1 MSGVQLIIAAV
12 VTLLGGAAGGFL
24 NALGTGE
31 GFLLPSRKQTDQ
43 GSVWLPGSLYN
54 IVIGAFAGFI
64 SWILYGGISLVVVN
78 ASTSGTVDN
87 APFVLA
93 LLTAF
98 ASAFL
103 IGFGGAKWLSSES
116 EKQIAKMG
124 ASIAAD
130 KAPSPEASKQIASA
144 SSPLEVL
151 EIVENM
157 PESVKG

>member
-1 MSGVQLIIAAV
+1 MSGGQLVIAAV
-12 VTLLGGAAGGFL
+12 VTMLGGAAGGFL

-31 GFLLPSRKQTDQ
+31 GFVTPSRRQTDH

-64 SWILYGGISLVVVN
+64 SWILYGGVSLVVVN
-78 ASTSGTVDN
+78 AETSGTVNN
-87 APFVLA
+87 APFVLS

-103 IGFGGAKWLSSES
+103 IGFGGAKWLTSES
-116 EKQIAKMG
+116 EKHIAKIG

-130 KAPSPEASKQIASA
+130 RAPSPEASKKIASA
-144 SSPLEVL
+144 SSPIEIL
-151 EIVENM
+151 EIAEDM
-157 PESVKG
+157 PE

>member
-1 MSGVQLIIAAV
+1 MSGTQLLIAAV
-12 VTLLGGAAGGFL
+12 VTLVGGAAGGFL

-31 GFLLPSRKQTDQ
+31 GFVRPFRKPTEH
-43 GSVWLPGSLYN
+43 GSVWIPGSLYN

-78 ASTSGTVDN
+78 SSTSGRVDN

-103 IGFGGAKWLSSES
+103 IGFGGAKWLTSES
-116 EKQIAKMG
+116 EKQIAKLG

-130 KAPSPEASKQIASA
+130 KGPSSEASRQIASA

-151 EIVENM
+151 RIAENM
-157 PESVKG
+157 PDVAGR